1 MKLKSLS
8 VLALSIVMSL
18 PIHAQIYLDSTE
30 IAKVL
35 NPKATVIQSKT
46 IVEDSDSDEE
56 TDSIIPAFATDSH
69 LSWKENITARLD
81 GIFHTSLLQT
91 VQAGVMIWD
100 LTDDVPLYQYN
111 ERMHMRPASTM
122 KCLTAIAAL
131 DKLGSDYTLKTRV
144 YYTGEIED
152 STHVLH
158 GDLYCLGGMDP
169 MFDNSDMRELVNTIR
184 NEGITQIDGNIYT
197 DLSFKERNRLGEG
210 WCWDDKNPT
219 LSPLLIERRDE
230 FISRFCSALRS
241 SGITFNGTTDERQ
254 TPAEARPIAT
264 QGHSIRQV
272 LQRMMKVSDNLYAE
286 AVFYQ
291 LAASEGTRWASARTG
306 RQYENALFEKLGLN
320 ARDYYVADGSGLS
333 LYNYVS
339 AELEV
344 KMLRYAYQKQ
354 DIYGA
359 LLPSLPIAGTDGT
372 LKKRMRGT
380 PAEGNVRAKTG
391 TVKGVSSL
399 AGYLTASNGHLIC
412 FSIIN
417 NGGLTNSP
425 MRNFQN
431 KICVA
436 LCQ

>member
-1 MKLKSLS
+1 
-8 VLALSIVMSL
+8 
-18 PIHAQIYLDSTE
+18 
-30 IAKVL
+30 
-35 NPKATVIQSKT
+35 
-46 IVEDSDSDEE
+46 
-56 TDSIIPAFATDSH
+56 
-69 LSWKENITARLD
+69 
-81 GIFHTSLLQT
+81 
-91 VQAGVMIWD
+91 
-100 LTDDVPLYQYN
+100 
-111 ERMHMRPASTM
+111 
-122 KCLTAIAAL
+122 
-131 DKLGSDYTLKTRV
+131 
-144 YYTGEIED
+144 
-152 STHVLH
+152 
-158 GDLYCLGGMDP
+158 
-169 MFDNSDMRELVNTIR
+169 
-184 NEGITQIDGNIYT
+184 
-197 DLSFKERNRLGEG
+197 
-210 WCWDDKNPT
+210 
-219 LSPLLIERRDE
+219 
-230 FISRFCSALRS
+230 
-241 SGITFNGTTDERQ
+241 
-254 TPAEARPIAT
+254 
-264 QGHSIRQV
+264 
-272 LQRMMKVSDNLYAE
+272 MMKVSDNLYAE

>member
-46 IVEDSDSDEE
+46 TVEDSDSDEE
-56 TDSIIPAFATDSH
+56 TDSIIPAFATDNH

-197 DLSFKERNRLGEG
+197 DLSFKERNRLGAG
-210 WCWDDKNPT
+210 WCWDD
-219 LSPLLIERRDE
+219 
-230 FISRFCSALRS
+230 
-241 SGITFNGTTDERQ
+241 
-254 TPAEARPIAT
+254 
-264 QGHSIRQV
+264 
-272 LQRMMKVSDNLYAE
+272 
-286 AVFYQ
+286 
-291 LAASEGTRWASARTG
+291 
-306 RQYENALFEKLGLN
+306 
-320 ARDYYVADGSGLS
+320 
-333 LYNYVS
+333 
-339 AELEV
+339 
-344 KMLRYAYQKQ
+344 
-354 DIYGA
+354 
-359 LLPSLPIAGTDGT
+359 
-372 LKKRMRGT
+372 
-380 PAEGNVRAKTG
+380 
-391 TVKGVSSL
+391 
-399 AGYLTASNGHLIC
+399 
-412 FSIIN
+412 
-417 NGGLTNSP
+417 
-425 MRNFQN
+425 
-431 KICVA
+431 
-436 LCQ
+436 

>member
-46 IVEDSDSDEE
+46 TVEDSDSDEE

-241 SGITFNGTTDERQ
+241 SGITDERQ

-264 QGHSIRQV
+264 QSHSIRQV

-412 FSIIN
+412 FAIIN

>member
-8 VLALSIVMSL
+8 ILALSIVMSL

-46 IVEDSDSDEE
+46 TVEDSDSDEE

-264 QGHSIRQV
+264 QSHSI
-272 LQRMMKVSDNLYAE
+272 QRMMKVSDNLYAE

-412 FSIIN
+412 FAIIN

>member
-1 MKLKSLS
+1 
-8 VLALSIVMSL
+8 
-18 PIHAQIYLDSTE
+18 
-30 IAKVL
+30 
-35 NPKATVIQSKT
+35 
-46 IVEDSDSDEE
+46 
-56 TDSIIPAFATDSH
+56 
-69 LSWKENITARLD
+69 
-81 GIFHTSLLQT
+81 
-91 VQAGVMIWD
+91 MIWD

-264 QGHSIRQV
+264 QSHSIRQV

-372 LKKRMRGT
+372 LKRRMRGT